1 MTGCRKLFSSDVSIL
16 KPAVQSMKD
25 EFFPEKLDERYMC
38 LWIFLTGEQPNFVSE
53 AEESVL

>member
-1 MTGCRKLFSSDVSIL
+1 
-16 KPAVQSMKD
+16 MKD